1 MCTQS
6 TWQLEMVDINSSLS
20 HCKAKLTG
28 QKGHN
33 SDRISRHIYWFYL
46 NIVYISNLKDLYI
59 TAALLSQLMLKDLS
73 AFSS

>member
-28 QKGHN
+28 QEG
-33 SDRISRHIYWFYL
+33 L
-46 NIVYISNLKDLYI
+46 
-59 TAALLSQLMLKDLS
+59 
-73 AFSS
+73 